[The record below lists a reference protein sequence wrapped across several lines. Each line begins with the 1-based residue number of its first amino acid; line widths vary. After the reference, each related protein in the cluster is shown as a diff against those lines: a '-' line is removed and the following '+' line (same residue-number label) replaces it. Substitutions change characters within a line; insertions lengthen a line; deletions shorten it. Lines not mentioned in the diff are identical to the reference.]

1 MSARD
6 PELADSDTIPAG
18 PGLAQQ
24 LARADLKARLFG
36 APAESARVGRYA
48 VLRRLGAGGMGVVY
62 VAYDEQLDRKIALKL
77 VHPGHHDPD
86 ASARSRREAQ
96 ALARLSH
103 PNVVQVYEV
112 GEYQGQVYLA
122 MEFVPGHTL
131 RAWQTQTPRPWRT
144 IVAMYLQAGR
154 GLAAAH
160 ARGLVHRD
168 FKPESGLASQVVEN
182 TSVPQL
188 RRWYVPIV
196 YQAGRPRQDRA
207 ARVRSERLARSRT
220 CVTGIGARRK
230 ESTQP

>member
-1 MSARD
+1 MHLPWPPRLPSLRKRSE
-6 PELADSDTIPAG
+6 PRKTCHHGGTLPLAN
-18 PGLAQQ
+18 Q

-36 APAESARVGRYA
+36 APAESTRVGRYA

-62 VAYDEQLDRKIALKL
+62 VAYDEELGRKIALKL

-122 MEFVPGHTL
+122 MEFVPGQTL
-131 RAWQTQTPRPWRT
+131 RAWQAQAPRAWRDL
-144 IVAMYLQAGR
+144 VGMYLQAGR

-168 FKPESGLASQVVEN
+168 FKPESGRFSFRTPSSRETPRISSLEWVGGKIGCPGL
-182 TSVPQL
+182 TLHVP
-188 RRWYVPIV
+188 
-196 YQAGRPRQDRA
+196 D
-207 ARVRSERLARSRT
+207 
-220 CVTGIGARRK
+220 
-230 ESTQP
+230 